1 MNDTVRQLYERKSV
15 RVYTDDPIDESIV
28 QEILYSAA
36 MAPTAN
42 RVNRRDPTIR
52 ARRLC
57 RVLAE

>member
-36 MAPTAN
+36 MAPTAGN
-42 RVNRRDPTIR
+42 QQFYTIIRVT
-52 ARRLC
+52 
-57 RVLAE
+57 